1 VAVLDDGFDRKV
13 GIIDLDA
20 HWANGTVDILAA
32 MPDVAARVEHF
43 NFGGDVR
50 DRTPQGIRA
59 WMQELPW
66 IVDGIASRCGLVIF
80 QAGADPHVSD
90 PLGGFMTSAEMR
102 ERDRIVFRTCAR
114 RRVPIAWNL
123 AGGYQEP
130 FHRVLALHDATMEEC
145 VAAFAGQPG

>member
-1 VAVLDDGFDRKV
+1 
-13 GIIDLDA
+13 
-20 HWANGTVDILAA
+20 
-32 MPDVAARVEHF
+32 
-43 NFGGDVR
+43 
-50 DRTPQGIRA
+50 
-59 WMQELPW
+59 
-66 IVDGIASRCGLVIF
+66 
-80 QAGADPHVSD
+80 VSD